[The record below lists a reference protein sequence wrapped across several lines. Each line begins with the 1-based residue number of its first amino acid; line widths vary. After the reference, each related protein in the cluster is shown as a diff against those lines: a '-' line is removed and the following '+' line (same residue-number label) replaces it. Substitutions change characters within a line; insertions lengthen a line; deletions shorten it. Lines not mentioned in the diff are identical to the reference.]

1 MTAEQ
6 VAQWKHERDLAR
18 SISDPSERSSAIQKV
33 YDLRDDMMMHCIQ
46 RQADR
51 IKTGLANDETMKADI
66 ATIKAEMKPLKET
79 DREFREGKL
88 KLKGAKMLWT
98 ALRYISTA
106 VGGATLMKFLSSPS

>member
-18 SISDPSERSSAIQKV
+18 SISDPAERSAAIQKV

-66 ATIKAEMKPLKET
+66 ATIKDEMKPLKET
-79 DREFREGKL
+79 DKEFRENKL

-98 ALRYISTA
+98 ALRYIVTA
-106 VGGATLMKFLSSPS
+106 GGGALLMKLLTAS